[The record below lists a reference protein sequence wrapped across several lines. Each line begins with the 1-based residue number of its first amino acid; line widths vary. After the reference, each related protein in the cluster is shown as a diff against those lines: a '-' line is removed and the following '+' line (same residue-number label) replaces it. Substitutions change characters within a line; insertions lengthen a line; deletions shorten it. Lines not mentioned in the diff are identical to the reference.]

1 MGGVLMRTC
10 RVLLLVGAIFASTP
24 FLAAAQDAAGGAS
37 GTPWLFLGGRIGV
50 EYQSQTPADFN
61 ASIQKLYPGS
71 TTYFP
76 VYSTIGI
83 SLTERIPVGSAGYS
97 VTINQLAGISGIDQN
112 FFLPSGTL
120 LLGIHMP
127 FGLQMALGPRIEP
140 FADGGSVKTT
150 PSLVYTVGWRFELGK
165 ASIPVDIV
173 VDPLPPGRHLKVAL
187 VAGIDFGF
195 APQSSKPSQPFNY

>member
-1 MGGVLMRTC
+1 MGEVLKRTW
-10 RVLLLVGAIFASTP
+10 RVLLLVGAILTATP
-24 FLAAAQDAAGGAS
+24 FLAAAQGASGSAS
-37 GTPWLFLGGRIGV
+37 GTPWLFLGGRVGV

-83 SLTERIPVGSAGYS
+83 SLTERIPIGNAGYS
-97 VTINQLAGISGIDQN
+97 VTVNQLVEASGLDQN

-127 FGLQMALGPRIEP
+127 FGLQTALGPRIEP
-140 FADGGSVKTT
+140 FSDGGTVKVM
-150 PSLVYTVGWRFELGK
+150 PSLVFTAGWRFELGK

-187 VAGIDFGF
+187 VTGIDFGI
-195 APQSSKPSQPFNY
+195 APHSSKPSQPFNY